1 MAAENWKCRRGARK
15 VAVAVVSAPLRL
27 AVRSGQVGVGS
38 VAVVRSAAHSADA
51 HVRAASAPPRPSIS
65 QVVKGLTRAEHH
77 TYGADDGTKGF
88 LLELVNPI

>member
-51 HVRAASAPPRPSIS
+51 HVRLRVRPSVS

-88 LLELVNPI
+88 LLELVNPIH

>member
-1 MAAENWKCRRGARK
+1 MTAENWKCRRGARK

-51 HVRAASAPPRPSIS
+51 HVRLRVR

-77 TYGADDGTKGF
+77 TYGADYGTKGF
-88 LLELVNPI
+88 LLELVNNERK